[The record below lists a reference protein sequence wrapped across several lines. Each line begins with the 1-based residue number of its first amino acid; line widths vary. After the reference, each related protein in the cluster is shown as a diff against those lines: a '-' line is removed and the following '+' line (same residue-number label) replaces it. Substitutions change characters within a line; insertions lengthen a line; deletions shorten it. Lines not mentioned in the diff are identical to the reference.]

1 MAETLLAHYRL
12 PESLLARVEA
22 PPASG
27 DVGFFRFGHEAI
39 CYGQCTAGVSKN
51 VEDSAR
57 YDALRNVHIQDS
69 TIQLPF
75 DPARTIENLRR
86 ELYVDSLLP
95 ARERIV
101 TLEWMLKTYYSLRNI
116 LPVVFRRYMQR
127 VYFSDWKQR
136 VFPAWPVDVSVD
148 ALHEKIL
155 ALSMKA
161 VGAKKVP
168 FIWFWP
174 GASPNCLIMTHD
186 VETSAGR
193 DFTSDLIDIDDSFRF
208 KSSFQVIPEGRY
220 EVPPDYIEEIRNR
233 GCEFNIHDLNHD
245 GHLYR
250 ERQEFLRRAERI
262 NAYGRRYNARGFRAG
277 AMYRMIDWYGAYDF
291 SYDMSFCNVAHLEP
305 KRGGCCTVFPFF
317 IGNIL
322 EIPLT
327 TCQDYSIFHILRH
340 RSIDL
345 WKQQI
350 NIIRAKN
357 GLMSFL
363 AHPDYLIHRGARR
376 LYQSLLGY
384 LREIVDADKT
394 WVALPGEL
402 DLWWRAR
409 SQMRLVTKGGDWI
422 IEGPESKRASIA
434 FAVLDGDDC
443 LSYEVLCAQRCP
455 ALVEARPYA
464 DGGS

>member
-1 MAETLLAHYRL
+1 VIQNLSDHYGVPERL
-12 PESLLARVEA
+12 RARIEA

-27 DVGFFRFGHEAI
+27 DVGFFRFGRGTT
-39 CYGQCTAGVSKN
+39 CYGQCASGVSKN
-51 VEDSAR
+51 IENSIQF
-57 YDALRNVHIQDS
+57 DALRNVLIGES
-69 TIQLPF
+69 AIELPF
-75 DPARTIENLRR
+75 DPEAIIENLRR
-86 ELYVDSLLP
+86 ELYVESLLSE
-95 ARERIV
+95 RERIV
-101 TLEWMLKTYYSLRNI
+101 TLEWVLKAYYSVRSI

-127 VYFSDWKQR
+127 IYFSDWKQR
-136 VFPAWPVDVSVD
+136 PFPAWPVDVSVD
-148 ALHEKIL
+148 TLREKML

-161 VGAKKVP
+161 VGAQTVP

-193 DFTSDLIDIDDSFRF
+193 DFTSNLIDLDDSYGF

-220 EVPPDYIEEIRNR
+220 KVPTEYIEEIRNR

-262 NAYGRRYNARGFRAG
+262 NEYGRRYNARGFRAG
-277 AMYRMIDWYGAYDF
+277 AMYRMVDWYDAYDF
-291 SYDMSFCNVAHLEP
+291 SYDMSLCNVAHLEP

-317 IGNIL
+317 IGDIL
-322 EIPLT
+322 ELPLT
-327 TCQDYSIFHILRH
+327 TCQDYSIFHILGH

-350 NIIRAKN
+350 DIIRAKN

-363 AHPDYLIHRGARR
+363 AHPDYVISRGARK
-376 LYQSLLGY
+376 LYKSLLGY
-384 LREIVDADKT
+384 LREIVAADKS

-402 DLWWRAR
+402 DRWWRAR
-409 SQMRLVTKGGDWI
+409 SQMRLVKNGSNWI
-422 IEGPESKRASIA
+422 IEGPESERASIA
-434 FAVLDGDDC
+434 YAVLYGDC
-443 LSYEVLCAQRCP
+443 LSYEILGAQRCP
-455 ALVEARPYA
+455 ALVE
-464 DGGS
+464 D